1 MGGESHPVDSM
12 RAALVLPCLLAG
24 LVSPGPAAMAQAWG
38 QEPPVMMCQIL
49 DESGTGWVPEF
60 IMMTRQ
66 TAGPRQGRIEVF
78 DPILQRIV
86 GQPIEARITADDR
99 TSRSYGWALAGVRN
113 ASGQRTERL
122 DFRLTVQKA
131 DGSARVTVTA
141 LGYDNIMTG
150 TGACGSPGG
159 G

>member
-1 MGGESHPVDSM
+1 M
-12 RAALVLPCLLAG
+12 RPALPLPILLAG
-24 LVSPGPAAMAQAWG
+24 LILPVSAAMAQDWG
-38 QEPPVMMCQIL
+38 QEPPVVMMCQII
-49 DESGTGWVPEF
+49 DHSGTGWVPEF

-66 TAGPRQGRIEVF
+66 TSGPRQGRIEVF
-78 DPILQRIV
+78 DPILQRIL

-99 TSRSYGWALAGVRN
+99 TSRTYGWALAGVRN

-122 DFRLTVQKA
+122 DYRLTVQKA
-131 DGSARVTVTA
+131 DGSALVTATA
-141 LGYDNIMTG
+141 LGYDNVMTG